1 LAPPKQLR
9 LCRDCHE
16 AKTIE
21 AHISETMNTDSHTI
35 AVLRWMASIF
45 CVTVLFAASP
55 LRAAEVQNTPPSRD
69 LAGPDHNAD
78 DTPVLLMGRERPTR
92 MDQPPA
98 LKVEAEPWFDILE
111 FVVEGNSKL
120 DDVVIE
126 RAVTPFL
133 GEAKTFADI
142 EGARAA
148 LENKYHDAGY
158 LTVLVNIPEGQ
169 DAATGTIVL
178 AVVEGEID
186 RLRVRGAEY
195 TTASGIKARVPEL
208 AEGKVPN
215 FTQVQRELDALNRG
229 NDLKVT
235 PVLKPGRAPGTV
247 AIQLEVEDELPL
259 HGSLDFSNRQS
270 PNTTSQR
277 LTGNLRY
284 DNLWQLHHSAS
295 LTLQTSPQ
303 KTDEVRVGALTYV
316 TPIGDDGDA
325 LALYTV
331 VSRSTL
337 ASLSNSPG
345 LGLLG
350 NTNIYGL
357 RYAMPLPGVEKFSHS
372 LSMGIDY
379 KDVQQSVV
387 VTGTPGIATPITYAP
402 LVAAYN
408 GGWTG
413 NQRNLALDATGTIG
427 LRGLLG
433 NNPAEFEAKRHGANA
448 DFAVLRLGLRYNE
461 NVGRWSLTAKLDSQ
475 FASGPL
481 VTNEAFTAG
490 GAESVRGYLESE
502 RIGDAA
508 FRYSFEARTPRLPL
522 SGKLSQLNVNG
533 IGFYEGARLRTFQ
546 PVFPQT
552 DVNWLRGT
560 GLGLRVS
567 GYHGLSLDVD
577 WARALHAG
585 DITRVSD
592 NRIHARLM
600 MEF

>member
-1 LAPPKQLR
+1 MLRRTAGAVCATLLLALQ
-9 LCRDCHE
+9 
-16 AKTIE
+16 
-21 AHISETMNTDSHTI
+21 
-35 AVLRWMASIF
+35 
-45 CVTVLFAASP
+45 SP
-55 LRAAEVQNTPPSRD
+55 AAELPPD
-69 LAGPDHNAD
+69 KAGGDGA
-78 DTPVLLMGRERPTR
+78 PVL
-92 MDQPPA
+92 
-98 LKVEAEPWFDILE
+98 KVAAEPEPKFDILE
-111 FVVEGNSKL
+111 FVVEGNSRL
-120 DDVVIE
+120 PDLVIE

-133 GEAKTFADI
+133 GEGKKFADI
-142 EGARAA
+142 EAARAA
-148 LENKYHDAGY
+148 LENKYHDAGF
-158 LTVLVNIPEGQ
+158 LTVLVSIPEDQ
-169 DAATGTIVL
+169 DAATGVISI

-195 TTASGIKARVPEL
+195 TMSSGIKARVPEL

-229 NDLKVT
+229 ADLKVT
-235 PVLKPGRAPGTV
+235 PVLKPGRTPGKV
-247 AIQLEVEDELPL
+247 AIELEVEDGLPL

-270 PNTTSQR
+270 ANTTSQR
-277 LTGNLRY
+277 LTANARY
-284 DNLWQLHHSAS
+284 DNLWQSRHSAS

-316 TPIGDDGDA
+316 IPVGADGDA

-350 NTNIYGL
+350 NTNIYGM
-357 RYAMPLPGVEKFSHS
+357 RYAMPLPGYEKYSHS
-372 LSMGIDY
+372 LSLGIDY

-387 VTGTPGIATPITYAP
+387 VAGTPGVATPITYAP

-413 NQRNLALDATGTIG
+413 NQRTLGLDAG
-427 LRGLLG
+427 LSLGMRGLLG
-433 NNPAEFEAKRHGANA
+433 NNPAEFTAKRLGASA
-448 DFAVLRLGLRYNE
+448 DFAALRLGVRYNE
-461 NVGRWSLTAKLDSQ
+461 IVGRWSLSAKLDSQ

-481 VTNEAFTAG
+481 VTNEAFAAG

-502 RIGDAA
+502 RIGDSA

-522 SGKLSQLNVNG
+522 SGKLSQLNING
-533 IGFYEGARLRTFQ
+533 IGFYEGARLRTLQ

-552 DVNWLRGT
+552 DVTWLRGT

-567 GYHGLSLDVD
+567 GYRGLSLDVD

>member
-1 LAPPKQLR
+1 
-9 LCRDCHE
+9 
-16 AKTIE
+16 
-21 AHISETMNTDSHTI
+21 MSHTSHTVSTARQI
-35 AVLRWMASIF
+35 AFLR
-45 CVTVLFAASP
+45 CAA
-55 LRAAEVQNTPPSRD
+55 L
-69 LAGPDHNAD
+69 LC
-78 DTPVLLMGRERPTR
+78 VLLSCAAAAQSPVSP
-92 MDQPPA
+92 QPPA
-98 LKVEAEPWFDILE
+98 MNRAIEVAEPVLKAAAEREPTFDILE
-111 FVVEGNSKL
+111 YVVEGNSRL
-120 DDVVIE
+120 QDIVIE

-133 GEAKTFADI
+133 GEAKTFAAI

-158 LTVLVNIPEGQ
+158 LTVLVGIPEGQ

-178 AVVEGEID
+178 SVVEGEVD

-229 NDLKVT
+229 ADLKVT

-259 HGSLDFSNRQS
+259 HGSVDFSNRQS

-277 LTGNLRY
+277 LSANARY
-284 DNLWQLHHSAS
+284 DNLWQLRHSAS

-316 TPIGDDGDA
+316 LPVGDDGDA

-350 NTNIYGL
+350 NTNIYGI
-357 RYAMPLPGVEKFSHS
+357 RYAMPLPGYDKYSHS
-372 LSMGIDY
+372 LSLGADY
-379 KDVQQSVV
+379 KDIQQSVV
-387 VTGTPGIATPITYAP
+387 VAGTPGVGVPITYTP
-402 LVAAYN
+402 LIAAYN

-413 NQRNLALDATGTIG
+413 AGQRSLGLDATLALG

-433 NNPAEFEAKRHGANA
+433 NNPAEFAAKRLGASA
-448 DFAVLRLGLRYNE
+448 DFAALRTGVRYNE
-461 NVGRWSLTAKLDSQ
+461 IVGRWSLSAKLESQ

-508 FRYSFEARTPRLPL
+508 LRYAFEARTPKLPL
-522 SGKLSQLNVNG
+522 TGRLSLLNING
-533 IGFYEGARLRTFQ
+533 IAFYEGARLRTFQ
-546 PVFPQT
+546 PVFPQL
-552 DVNWLRGT
+552 DVNWLRGA
-560 GLGLRVS
+560 GMGLRVS
-567 GYHGLSLDVD
+567 GIRGLSLDLD
-577 WARALHAG
+577 WARALVAG
-585 DITRVSD
+585 DTTRANS
-592 NRIHARLM
+592 NRVHARLL